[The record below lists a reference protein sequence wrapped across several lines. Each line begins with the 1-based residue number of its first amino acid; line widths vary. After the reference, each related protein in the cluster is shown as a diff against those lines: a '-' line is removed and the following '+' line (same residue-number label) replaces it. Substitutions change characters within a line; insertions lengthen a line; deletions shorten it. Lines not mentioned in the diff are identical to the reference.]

1 MRINVRSVDF
11 YRLPMQTRFPFC
23 YGIASMTELPHL
35 FVQAVVDINGQESV
49 GMSADGL
56 PPKWF
61 TKNPDTTFE
70 DDLPEMLRV
79 IRHAADVATESGTC
93 DSFFDWWCRLYERQQ
108 RWANAENIPPLL
120 SSFGAS
126 LLERA
131 ALDAFC
137 RAVGQPFHTV
147 LRRNL
152 MHVAPGQLRG
162 HLAGL
167 EPADFLA
174 PDPTGELII
183 RHTIGLADPL
193 TDEEIQ
199 PADRVDDGLP
209 HSLEAIIRRYELT
222 HFKIKLT
229 GNLAHD
235 TSRLLQLAAIIGQQV
250 GARARFTLDGNE
262 NFLRVEDFQE
272 HWNTYQADP
281 VLQAFFSTSLLF
293 VEQPIHRDFALSQP
307 LHLED
312 GWVTPPSMIIDE
324 SDADLSS
331 FPTAMS
337 CGYAGTSHKNC
348 KGVIKGILNAA
359 DIHHRQQHGET
370 GFLSAEDLANVGPV
384 ALLQDLAVSACI
396 GVDHIERNGHHYF
409 CGLSMLPLSE
419 QQKALRNH
427 PDLYEVTEAGFPT
440 LKIRNGRIQIGS
452 VNAAPF
458 GVAEHP
464 DVALFEHWE
473 I

>member
-1 MRINVRSVDF
+1 
-11 YRLPMQTRFPFC
+11 
-23 YGIASMTELPHL
+23 MTELPHL
-35 FVQAVVDINGQESV
+35 FVRAVVDIDGQESV

-61 TKNPDTTFE
+61 TKNPHTTFE
-70 DDLPEMLRV
+70 EDLPGMLRV
-79 IRHAADVATESGTC
+79 IRHAADIATEPGTC
-93 DSFFDWWCRLYERQQ
+93 DSFFDWWCRLYEGQQ
-108 RWANAENIPPLL
+108 RWATAENLPPLL

-137 RAVGQPFHTV
+137 RAVEHPVHTV
-147 LRRNL
+147 LMRNL
-152 MHVAPGQLRG
+152 IQLAPAQLRG

-174 PDPTGELII
+174 TEPTGELII
-183 RHTIGLADPL
+183 RHTIGLTDPL
-193 TDEEIQ
+193 TDEEIK
-199 PADRVDDGLP
+199 PGDRVDDGLP
-209 HSLEAIIRRYELT
+209 HSLESIIRRYELT

-262 NFLRVEDFQE
+262 NFLRVEDFRE
-272 HWNTYQADP
+272 HWNAYQADP
-281 VLQAFFSTSLLF
+281 VLRAFFSTSLLF

-307 LHLED
+307 LCLED
-312 GWVTPPSMIIDE
+312 GWDAPPSMIIDE

-331 FPTAMS
+331 LPRAMS

-348 KGVIKGILNAA
+348 KGVVKGILNAA
-359 DIHHRQQHGET
+359 DIFHCQQNQQT
-370 GFLSAEDLANVGPV
+370 GVLSAEDLANVGPV
-384 ALLQDLAVSACI
+384 ALLQDLAVAACI

-409 CGLSMLPLSE
+409 CGLSMMPQSE
-419 QQKALRNH
+419 QERALRNH
-427 PDLYEVTEAGFPT
+427 PDLYEVAEAGFPT
-440 LKIRNGRIQIGS
+440 LKIRNGKIRLGS

-458 GVAEHP
+458 GVAELP
-464 DVALFEHWE
+464 DVGLFEHWE